1 MKRRRFVGSIA
12 LAALGSS
19 AGALLSGCATDG
31 VALTPPVTALSPSES
46 QTLLGVT
53 RALFP
58 HPTISDQPY
67 LDTVSALD
75 KAAGA
80 SSGTLELLQGAVSGL
95 NAAAGGSWL
104 DASVSQKVSV
114 LESQQGEPYF
124 GLVLNTAI
132 DTIYR
137 NPEVW
142 ALVGYEGSS
151 LEKGG
156 YLTRGF
162 DDISWLESA
171 DGAGAE

>member
-1 MKRRRFVGSIA
+1 M
-12 LAALGSS
+12 
-19 AGALLSGCATDG
+19 
-31 VALTPPVTALSPSES
+31 
-46 QTLLGVT
+46 
-53 RALFP
+53 
-58 HPTISDQPY
+58 
-67 LDTVSALD
+67 
-75 KAAGA
+75 
-80 SSGTLELLQGAVSGL
+80 
-95 NAAAGGSWL
+95 
-104 DASVSQKVSV
+104 